1 MDAQS
6 DIQNYLAGNPESI
19 QRWEALQ
26 KSDEFWTICLPILA
40 NYKAM
45 DETHTL
51 FILLLISRTIKECT
65 VEVVTNLIPL
75 LLQLS
80 FETSLHSTN
89 QKIRH
94 NAAACIAKMIVSM
107 KDEIQRSLIQRVL
120 QEVSNNSMVA
130 LSIFL
135 EIPIAGFQADD
146 ATKETLKSLASVVA
160 NLCSSSLF
168 LDCASMDDREMLCSN
183 SIMCANQWILSG
195 FLSLEQLFSPSQSSE
210 LSSPF
215 FETVA
220 SMMCVSSVDIAQA
233 TAELLYSVSK
243 LKDIDESPQTLDTPQ
258 HYTMMSSST
267 VSDDTPS
274 ITDLLRHISNTFS
287 MVITSNADSL
297 LLSFTSSENCC
308 FEFARILSSL
318 TKILGSTV
326 FQEKNERVLSLSV
339 IIATRCGNNLNIA
352 NTSLETIL
360 YAKRCTPK
368 RDRKSARLKE
378 FWCSII
384 DVVLQRVLPP
394 DADNSDIDIDEWLQ
408 LRDQTC
414 SDLFQ
419 ACYLDIRSTLLVK
432 IRDILLSQQA
442 GSPACIQVVQPVVK
456 QCIINVYMNILHV
469 Y

>member
-19 QRWEALQ
+19 VRWEALQ
-26 KSDEFWTICLPILA
+26 KSDEFFSVCLPILA
-40 NYKAM
+40 NYKVM

-51 FILLLISRTIKECT
+51 FILILISRTINSKECIS
-65 VEVVTNLIPL
+65 VDVVTNLTPL

-107 KDEIQRSLIQRVL
+107 KDETQRSLIQRVL

-130 LSIFL
+130 LSILL

-146 ATKETLKSLASVVA
+146 STKETLKELSSVVA

-168 LDCASMDDREMLCSN
+168 IDCASMNDREMLCSN

-195 FLSLEQLFSPSQSSE
+195 FLSLEQLFSPSQSSSQ

-220 SMMCVSSVDIAQA
+220 SMMCVPSVDIAQA
-233 TAELLYSVSK
+233 TADLLYSVSK
-243 LKDIDESPQTLDTPQ
+243 LKDIDESPDTAQ
-258 HYTMMSSST
+258 NYANYTVMASSSI
-267 VSDDTPS
+267 VSDDTLS
-274 ITDLLRHISNTFS
+274 VTDLLRHTSDTFS

-297 LLSFTSSENCC
+297 LLSFTSAENSC
-308 FEFARILSSL
+308 FEFAKILSSL
-318 TKILGSTV
+318 TKILGSTI
-326 FQEKNERVLSLSV
+326 FQEKNERILSISV

-352 NTSLETIL
+352 NTCLETIL

-378 FWCSII
+378 FWCGVV
-384 DVVLQRVLPP
+384 DVALQRVLPP
-394 DADNSDIDIDEWLQ
+394 DTDNSDIDIDEWLQ

-432 IRDILLSQQA
+432 IRDTLLSQQA
-442 GSPACIQVVQPVVK
+442 GSPACIQVV
-456 QCIINVYMNILHV
+456 
-469 Y
+469 